1 VYAGQNGAFIFLAA
15 SLDGKLVVDKM
26 ADYQRDP
33 MLNSAAEW
41 CTYLICCIV
50 PHQVLYTTG
59 IPLYRKSKYGYR
71 TRMLGR
77 HAYHLIIRFQF
88 HSGMPQRSQDAS
100 DSLQGNFIVYRI
112 SKS

>member
-41 CTYLICCIV
+41 LGALSVTTVGKCLTVYISYLLHCSA
-50 PHQVLYTTG
+50 PGAL
-59 IPLYRKSKYGYR
+59 RYGYP
-71 TRMLGR
+71 TL
-77 HAYHLIIRFQF
+77 
-88 HSGMPQRSQDAS
+88 S
-100 DSLQGNFIVYRI
+100 
-112 SKS
+112 